1 MTGRYTRNTAVGVGI
16 AIGVAIAVALD
27 NYLLGVSFG
36 ILAAAG
42 MWAASKVARS
52 GANSRGASTCSS
64 LNPRQANSAWIC
76 R

>member
-1 MTGRYTRNTAVGVGI
+1 MAARYTRNTAVGVGI

-42 MWAASKVARS
+42 MWAASK
-52 GANSRGASTCSS
+52 
-64 LNPRQANSAWIC
+64 
-76 R
+76 

>member
-16 AIGVAIAVALD
+16 AIGVAVALD

-42 MWAASKVARS
+42 VWTASK
-52 GANSRGASTCSS
+52 
-64 LNPRQANSAWIC
+64 
-76 R
+76 

>member
-42 MWAASKVARS
+42 MWAASK
-52 GANSRGASTCSS
+52 
-64 LNPRQANSAWIC
+64 
-76 R
+76 